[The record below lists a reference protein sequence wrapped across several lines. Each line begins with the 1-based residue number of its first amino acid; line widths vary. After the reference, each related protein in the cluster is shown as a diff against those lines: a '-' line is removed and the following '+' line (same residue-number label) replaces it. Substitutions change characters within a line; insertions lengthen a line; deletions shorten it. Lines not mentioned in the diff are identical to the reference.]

1 MARGIQRAV
10 QCGVLRERGM
20 RRCNEEMQQGGDVMC
35 VYCLFE
41 CTVAV
46 RYEVGERGFAG
57 CMYWLYDYML
67 YGCSYSIL

>member
-1 MARGIQRAV
+1 
-10 QCGVLRERGM
+10 M